1 MLGRK
6 GDNDVS
12 PAKAEVH
19 DAQMHVEA
27 MKCNRQNRPQQHLRS
42 GIRLKYFF
50 FIKQISNIGIF

>member
-19 DAQMHVEA
+19 DAEMFVEA

-42 GIRLKYFF
+42 GIRLKY
-50 FIKQISNIGIF
+50 ILTNKLIT

>member
-42 GIRLKYFF
+42 GIRLKYFLTN
-50 FIKQISNIGIF
+50 KLVT